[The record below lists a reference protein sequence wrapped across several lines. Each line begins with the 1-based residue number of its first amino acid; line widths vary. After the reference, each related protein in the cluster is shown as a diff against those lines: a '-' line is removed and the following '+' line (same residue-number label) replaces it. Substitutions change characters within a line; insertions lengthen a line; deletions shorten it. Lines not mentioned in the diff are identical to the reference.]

1 MKINFPFKI
10 LFTTFFLIQLTS
22 CSYLK
27 KDESKKDKKEQETIL
42 KKKKKD
48 HNLKKRAEEYD
59 GGIIFGK
66 NGVFSGGG
74 SKAQFAANNVLWRAS
89 VSTLDFTPLVTA
101 NYSGGIIITDW
112 YSKKNSSDSIKI
124 QIVFNSNEL
133 SPSSFEVKSF
143 KKKCKED
150 KSCSTIKMNN
160 NFNSKIKQQI
170 LENAKK
176 IKIKLESEN

>member
-1 MKINFPFKI
+1 MKIKFQFRT
-10 LFTTFFLIQLTS
+10 LFTIFLLIQLTS

-27 KDESKKDKKEQETIL
+27 KDESKKGEKEQNTVL
-42 KKKKKD
+42 KKKKRD
-48 HNLKKRAEEYD
+48 QNLKKRAEEYD

-66 NGVFSGGG
+66 DGVLSGGS

-133 SPSSFEVKSF
+133 SSSSFEVKSF
-143 KKKCKED
+143 KKKCND
-150 KSCSTIKMNN
+150 KSCSTTKMNN
-160 NFNSKIKQQI
+160 NFNSKIKRQI

-176 IKIKLESEN
+176 IKIKLESEK

>member
-1 MKINFPFKI
+1 MQLFK
-10 LFTTFFLIQLTS
+10 
-22 CSYLK
+22 K
-27 KDESKKDKKEQETIL
+27 RWEQKRQKRARNSS

-143 KKKCKED
+143 KKKCKKD

-160 NFNSKIKQQI
+160 NFNSKIKKQI

-176 IKIKLESEN
+176 IKIKSESEK